1 MMKQVCGG
9 GIKMSNQVSENS
21 ISEKLLERY
30 VLLSKL
36 SKDAKEEMDK
46 IKQVFHTYFDEHTG
60 VNTKAEITI
69 GNYFIQR
76 QIRVSESFDDEKA
89 VEHLEKINLKDCIQ
103 FVKKP
108 DEKKI
113 EAAIQ
118 LGLLN
123 EKEMQ
128 DLKVSKSTQA
138 ISVKK
143 INR

>member
-9 GIKMSNQVSENS
+9 GIMMSNQVSENS
-21 ISEKLLERY
+21 ISEKMLERY

-46 IKQVFHTYFDEHTG
+46 IKQVFHAYFDEQSG
-60 VNTKAEITI
+60 SNTKAEITI
-69 GNYFIQR
+69 GDYFIQR
-76 QIRVSESFDDEKA
+76 QIRVSESFDDEKT
-89 VEHLEKINLKDCIQ
+89 VEHLEQLNLKDCIQ
-103 FVKKP
+103 YVKRP

-123 EKEMQ
+123 GEEMNR
-128 DLKVSKSTQA
+128 LKINKSTQA

-143 INR
+143 IK